1 MTAVFDPRAQTFRS
15 RSFTL
20 NNFNRLTGWGPES
33 RILLNT
39 SSKKTFRSLLGATG
53 RFPVRPESGDSAQYF
68 LKKNLP
74 VAFQAAGK
82 SQYRLGLLPTDSG
95 ISIKNVALAL
105 APHFSDLDFLIQRV
119 DRRLGSGRA

>member
-1 MTAVFDPRAQTFRS
+1 M
-15 RSFTL
+15 
-20 NNFNRLTGWGPES
+20 GWGPES

-39 SSKKTFRSLLGATG
+39 SSQKTFRSLLGATG

-82 SQYRLGLLPTDSG
+82 SRYRLALLPTDSG
-95 ISIKNVALAL
+95 ICIKNVILAL
-105 APHFSDLDFLIQRV
+105 ASRTFALKVRNRLRARHCRVGHILI
-119 DRRLGSGRA
+119 